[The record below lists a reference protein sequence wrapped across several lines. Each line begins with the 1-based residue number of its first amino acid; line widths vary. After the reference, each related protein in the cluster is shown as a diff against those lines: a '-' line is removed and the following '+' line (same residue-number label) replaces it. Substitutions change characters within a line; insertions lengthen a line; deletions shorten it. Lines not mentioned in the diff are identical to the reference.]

1 MNRYDETNIIIHE
14 LNTCVNL
21 LYNTPCDEN
30 RNNILNY
37 VRCKIYDLYL
47 INNLTD
53 TQTKIQSQSVKNDTN
68 ELPAHINRLFTKEE
82 LAKFNGKNGNPA
94 YVGVNGIIYDVTNN
108 AAWGAATH
116 FGLSAGNDLTAQ
128 FSLCHAEQPIL
139 EKLPVVGKMI

>member
-1 MNRYDETNIIIHE
+1 MNRHDETNMIINE

-21 LYNTPCDEN
+21 LYNTPCDES

-37 VRCKIYDLYL
+37 ARCKIYDLYL

-53 TQTKIQSQSVKNDTN
+53 AQPNIQSQLVKNDTS
-68 ELPAHINRLFTKEE
+68 ELPAHNNRLFTKEE
-82 LAKFNGKNGNPA
+82 LAKFNGRNGNPA
-94 YVGVNGIIYDVTNN
+94 YVAVNGMVYDVTNN

-116 FGLSAGNDLTAQ
+116 FGLFAGNDVTAQ
-128 FSLCHAEQPIL
+128 FSSCHAEQPIL

>member
-1 MNRYDETNIIIHE
+1 MNRHAETNMIINE
-14 LNTCVNL
+14 LNTCINL
-21 LYNTPCDEN
+21 LYNTPCNES

-37 VRCKIYDLYL
+37 ARCKIYDLYL

-53 TQTKIQSQSVKNDTN
+53 AQPEIQNQPVKNDTR
-68 ELPAHINRLFTKEE
+68 ELSAHNNRLFAKEE

-94 YVGVNGIIYDVTNN
+94 YVAINGTVYDVTNN

-128 FSLCHAEQPIL
+128 FNSCHAEQPIL
-139 EKLPVVGKMI
+139 QKLPVVGKMI